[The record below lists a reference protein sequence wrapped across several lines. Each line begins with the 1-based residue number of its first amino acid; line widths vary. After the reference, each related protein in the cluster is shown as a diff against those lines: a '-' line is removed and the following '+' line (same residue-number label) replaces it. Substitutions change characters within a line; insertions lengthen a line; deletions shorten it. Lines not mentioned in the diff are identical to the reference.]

1 MTRFFLTSY
10 LLFSLQIF
18 FGQILIEGK
27 VLEKISAKPIPY
39 ANIGISK
46 SNVGTISNE
55 NGSFSLLIPQSK
67 VNDTLLFSA
76 LGFGKR
82 SIPIQQ
88 LLSKK
93 EIVIWLNEK
102 ATLLNEI
109 IVHDKAEKNKTF
121 ELGNLECKGGVIEFD
136 TAYAGRSNSLLIEN
150 NRAQFQKDLQFPV
163 YLDKASLRIFRNN
176 LKTFKIRLRLNEVD
190 SITGAPGKDLLQQ
203 SVIVESS
210 IRSGWVEFDLSKL
223 NIVITKPFFLTFEK
237 IHDLADRTAI
247 ANGYRDLLQKN
258 PTKVKNDT
266 VVIDGKKEV
275 RQILKGTG
283 LDVPGV
289 FVGIGVS
296 KTVKENFTCYVKETS
311 FSNWNKVRGIVT
323 ATVVLSNQKLKEKN
337 SERKTPCGTPA
348 QCETERMSKEFM
360 DNTGLNGI
368 QFAVSN
374 HGKLWTKSLGYA
386 DVANRIAVNDS
397 TKFRIASISKSMT
410 SVGLVKL
417 VSEGKLDLDVPVQ
430 KYLPQ
435 FPEKKYAFTARQLA
449 GHLAGFRDYI
459 TMADYV
465 HHEHY
470 DNAIQ
475 SLKVFQNDTLLFKP
489 GTKFHYSTFSF
500 RVLGAV
506 IENIAQKNYLDYMK
520 ENVFTPLQLRN
531 TCGDNNAVSISNR
544 SKFYDL
550 TGQENEFGDL
560 SYAYAGGG
568 LLSTASDLVKYGQA
582 MLRQKD
588 EMKKLLFTSQKT
600 LDGIETG
607 YGLGWY
613 VGKDR
618 NGHRTWYHS
627 GDGFSCSSHLYIYP
641 DDDLVIAF
649 VANGQEGAAF
659 DIQKVASLFYEK

>member
-1 MTRFFLTSY
+1 MRFYVLTSCI
-10 LLFSLQIF
+10 LFILQASYS
-18 FGQILIEGK
+18 QVTIEGK
-27 VLEKISAKPIPY
+27 VLEQISAKPIPY
-39 ANIGISK
+39 ANIGILK

-55 NGSFSLLIPQSK
+55 NGSFSLVIPQNK
-67 VNDTLLFSA
+67 INDTLLFSA

-82 SIPIQQ
+82 SIVIQH

-93 EIVIWLNEK
+93 EIVIKLPEK
-102 ATLLNEI
+102 ATILNEVV
-109 IVHDKAEKNKTF
+109 VHEKVEKNKTF
-121 ELGNLECKGGVIEFD
+121 ELGNIECKGGVVEFD

-163 YLDKASLRIFRNN
+163 YLEKASLRIFRNN
-176 LKTFKIRLRLNEVD
+176 LKKFKIRLRLNEVD

-203 SVIVESS
+203 NVVVESS
-210 IRSGWVEFDLSKL
+210 IKSGWVEFDLSKL
-223 NIVITKPFFLTFEK
+223 NIIVTKPFFLTFEK

-258 PTKVKNDT
+258 PTKVKTDT

-275 RQILKGTG
+275 RQILKGSG

-296 KTVKENFTCYVKETS
+296 KSVKENFTCYVRETS

-323 ATVVLSNQKLKEKN
+323 ATVVLSNQKLKAKN
-337 SERKTPCGTPA
+337 IEEKTPCEAPS
-348 QCETERMSKEFM
+348 QCETERMCREFM
-360 DNTGLNGI
+360 DNTGLNGV
-368 QFAVSN
+368 QVAVTN
-374 HGKLWTKSLGYA
+374 HGKRWTKSFGYA
-386 DVANRIAVNDS
+386 DVANRIVVNDS

-417 VSEGKLDLDVPVQ
+417 VLEGKLDLDVPVEI
-430 KYLPQ
+430 YLPQ
-435 FPEKKYAFTARQLA
+435 FPEKKYKFTARQLA

-465 HHEHY
+465 HQEHY

-475 SLKVFQNDTLLFKP
+475 SLKIFQHDTLLFKP

-500 RVLGAV
+500 RILGAV
-506 IENIAQKNYLDYMK
+506 IENITQKNYLDFMK
-520 ENVFTPLQLRN
+520 ENVFNPFQLRN
-531 TCGDNNAVSISNR
+531 TCGDDNTAGISNR

-568 LLSTASDLVKYGQA
+568 LLSTASDLVKFGQA
-582 MLRQKD
+582 MLHQPD
-588 EMKKLLFTSQKT
+588 EAKKLLFTSQKT
-600 LDGIETG
+600 MDGIETG

-613 VGKDR
+613 VGKDK
-618 NGHRTWYHS
+618 NGHRIWYHS

-641 DDDLVIAF
+641 DDDLVVAF

-659 DIQKVASLFYEK
+659 DIQKVASLFYTK